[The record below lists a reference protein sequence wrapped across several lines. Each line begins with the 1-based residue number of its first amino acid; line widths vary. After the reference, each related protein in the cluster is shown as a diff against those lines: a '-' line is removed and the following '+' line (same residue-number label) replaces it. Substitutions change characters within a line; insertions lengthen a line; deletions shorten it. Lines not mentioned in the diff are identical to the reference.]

1 MKKEMIRMLMNGL
14 FCLIATLLTKHYY
27 DLGLVTIGGTYR
39 VFAICMIHLIYIGV
53 TFTKRCVA
61 LENSQKEA

>member
-39 VFAICMIHLIYIGV
+39 VFAICIIHLIYIGV
-53 TFTKRCVA
+53 TFTRNCVA
-61 LENSQKEA
+61 IEKSQEEA